1 MISAIVV
8 CAIVIAELINL
19 DGPGDKMRFNQNTHK
34 PKNPYA

>member
-19 DGPGDKMRFNQNTHK
+19 DGPTWRQNALQ
-34 PKNPYA
+34 PKYT